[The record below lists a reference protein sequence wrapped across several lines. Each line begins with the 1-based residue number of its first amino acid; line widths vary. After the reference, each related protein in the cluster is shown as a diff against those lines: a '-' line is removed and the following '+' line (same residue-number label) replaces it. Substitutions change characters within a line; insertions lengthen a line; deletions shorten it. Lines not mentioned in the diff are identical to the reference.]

1 MQIDHLEK
9 FWSRGNL
16 KPEAEKNMIAIE
28 NLSNEDLIIEIA
40 QNKSRKAY
48 AALFN
53 NFAPRIKSFVMGQGL
68 NAIEA
73 EDLAQ
78 DAMLLVW
85 RKAHLYDKSKAK
97 ASTWIF
103 TITRN
108 LRIDLARKQKRVKQ
122 LPEDLWHD
130 FDQINQETEIINAQN
145 KNYVE
150 QSLSILNE
158 EQLQVLKLSFYENLS
173 HSQISNMLNIPLGT
187 VKSRIRL
194 AMTRMKDELKIYKGK
209 II

>member
-1 MQIDHLEK
+1 MRIDHLEK
-9 FWSRGNL
+9 FWSHGKM
-16 KPEAEKNMIAIE
+16 KPVNVNENILIE

-40 QNKSRKAY
+40 QKKCRKAY
-48 AALFN
+48 AALFK

-68 NAIEA
+68 NANEA

-85 RKAHLYDKSKAK
+85 RKAELYDKAKAK

-108 LRIDLARKQKRVKQ
+108 LRIDLARKQKRIKQ

-130 FDQINQETEIINAQN
+130 FDQISQETSIINAQN
-145 KNYVE
+145 KNYID
-150 QSLSILNE
+150 QSLAILND

-173 HSQISNMLNIPLGT
+173 HSQIAALLNLPLGT

-194 AMTRMKDELKIYKGK
+194 AMMRMKEELKIYKGK